1 MIRPDD
7 LSVAADSL
15 AANGTPAGPA
25 GAVVHAAGVCTDTL
39 DGGLRAAEALSDSF
53 AAADSLV
60 HTAAALPDAFP
71 AAFPQ
76 VEPLSAAE
84 RALTLGGWLSDW
96 TARTAQGV
104 ASLADA
110 SAAELF
116 GAASTLGD
124 VGHAVAET
132 AAPLSG
138 SVVYQAVVLLLAAS
152 YLLLLYTNY
161 SEVRMLAGSFGF
173 DRNAGQRTLQKRGVI
188 HSHFLRRCCVLGVVG
203 IGVLTVRLCDDWLPA
218 GTFDALPPLWREG
231 LCVAAVL
238 AAEAVVL
245 MQTIALWCIG
255 QVTLT
260 QSFVETLLYVKQFHF
275 ALASLS
281 VLPFILLYALCP
293 IGSGSGWLCGIVGLS
308 ATIILLFLREIH
320 SLFVAKN
327 ISNLHWILYL
337 HHRNRTGGICG
348 AHVDKTQLRM
358 IVTKVSRILVSQPQ
372 PAIPEKSP
380 FFELA
385 RRQRI
390 TVDYHPFIRVAG
402 VSLKEFRQ
410 QRVEILD
417 HTAVIFTSRTTVD
430 SFFRICEEA
439 RITVPETMKYI
450 CQTEAVAL
458 YLQKYIVYRKR
469 KISFADGSFT
479 NLIELLIKHK
489 EEKFLLTLSEPHK
502 PDLPETMAKLKF
514 SFHPVILA
522 RTVAADPEGIDIRS
536 YDVVGIYSPSEV
548 KVLIEQFGDEL
559 PTIAAFGEATLRCA
573 IEAGLT
579 VKIKAPTPEAPSM
592 VKAIDIYID
601 QVHAGKEVEAAQF
614 VEDKQKEEFIRS
626 QQHKLAKK
634 SRARRSS
641 ADKK

>member
-1 MIRPDD
+1 M
-7 LSVAADSL
+7 S
-15 AANGTPAGPA
+15 
-25 GAVVHAAGVCTDTL
+25 
-39 DGGLRAAEALSDSF
+39 
-53 AAADSLV
+53 
-60 HTAAALPDAFP
+60 
-71 AAFPQ
+71 
-76 VEPLSAAE
+76 
-84 RALTLGGWLSDW
+84 
-96 TARTAQGV
+96 
-104 ASLADA
+104 
-110 SAAELF
+110 
-116 GAASTLGD
+116 
-124 VGHAVAET
+124 
-132 AAPLSG
+132 
-138 SVVYQAVVLLLAAS
+138 
-152 YLLLLYTNY
+152 
-161 SEVRMLAGSFGF
+161 
-173 DRNAGQRTLQKRGVI
+173 
-188 HSHFLRRCCVLGVVG
+188 
-203 IGVLTVRLCDDWLPA
+203 
-218 GTFDALPPLWREG
+218 
-231 LCVAAVL
+231 
-238 AAEAVVL
+238 
-245 MQTIALWCIG
+245 
-255 QVTLT
+255 
-260 QSFVETLLYVKQFHF
+260 
-275 ALASLS
+275 
-281 VLPFILLYALCP
+281 
-293 IGSGSGWLCGIVGLS
+293 
-308 ATIILLFLREIH
+308 
-320 SLFVAKN
+320 
-327 ISNLHWILYL
+327 
-337 HHRNRTGGICG
+337 
-348 AHVDKTQLRM
+348 
-358 IVTKVSRILVSQPQ
+358 VTKVSRILVSQPQ

-450 CQTEAVAL
+450 C
-458 YLQKYIVYRKR
+458 LQKYIVYRKR

-601 QVHAGKEVEAAQF
+601 QVHAGKEVHPFAAAQAGQEEPRTPF
-614 VEDKQKEEFIRS
+614 VGRQEITTGGGTSASIERIR
-626 QQHKLAKK
+626 
-634 SRARRSS
+634 
-641 ADKK
+641 